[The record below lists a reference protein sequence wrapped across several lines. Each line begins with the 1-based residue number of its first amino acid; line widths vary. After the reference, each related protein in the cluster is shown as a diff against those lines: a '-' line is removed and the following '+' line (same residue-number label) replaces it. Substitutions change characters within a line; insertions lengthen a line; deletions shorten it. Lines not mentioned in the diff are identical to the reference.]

1 MSNVET
7 MLKQVEFKNRMEKAI
22 TKRNTTVQKFEAKM
36 LKTKSVVKRITL
48 SLELNE
54 ALATL
59 DNEVSQL
66 VNDIAIFLTA

>member
-48 SLELNE
+48 SLELN
-54 ALATL
+54 
-59 DNEVSQL
+59 DNHH
-66 VNDIAIFLTA
+66 N